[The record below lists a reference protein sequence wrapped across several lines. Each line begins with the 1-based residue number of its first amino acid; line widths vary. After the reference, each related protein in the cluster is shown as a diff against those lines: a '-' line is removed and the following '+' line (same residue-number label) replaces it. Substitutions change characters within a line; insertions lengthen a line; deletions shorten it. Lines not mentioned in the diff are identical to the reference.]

1 MARVAA
7 TMKAVASPVMNA
19 PTPPRRRELGA
30 ARMGV
35 ASDDTKTFDRDR
47 LKEPHTH
54 TTGRAQLQSTNLC
67 FGVPY

>member
-1 MARVAA
+1 MDAAAVLARMARVAA

-54 TTGRAQLQSTNLC
+54 TTRARSH
-67 FGVPY
+67 